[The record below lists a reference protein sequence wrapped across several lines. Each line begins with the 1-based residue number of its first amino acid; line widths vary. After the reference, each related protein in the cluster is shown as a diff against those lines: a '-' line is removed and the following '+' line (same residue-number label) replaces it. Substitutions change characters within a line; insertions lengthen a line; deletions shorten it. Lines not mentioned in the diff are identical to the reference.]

1 VVDPDPG
8 VAELIARHLTAYE
21 VVGVSDATRL
31 DEEIALH
38 RPRAVVDNQTLNVQ
52 PGDSIRLAAPIP
64 ILQCSLPSRTWT
76 ADDLQV
82 AACLHKPI
90 AAEQLEA
97 ELHRLGTSRDVLIID
112 DDRGFVQLVERML
125 QAADRGY
132 RPRRAYGGEEGLE
145 AMRQNR
151 PGVVLLD
158 LIMPGMDGFQVLAE
172 MRRDPALAG
181 VPVVLLTATNPK
193 QEGLSENRI
202 IIGRSD
208 GLRITEVLRCLEA
221 VIPVV
226 EPHYD
231 DRETLER
238 APEPLALRSL
248 SPDNL
253 LFG

>member
-1 VVDPDPG
+1 
-8 VAELIARHLTAYE
+8 
-21 VVGVSDATRL
+21 
-31 DEEIALH
+31 
-38 RPRAVVDNQTLNVQ
+38 
-52 PGDSIRLAAPIP
+52 
-64 ILQCSLPSRTWT
+64 
-76 ADDLQV
+76 
-82 AACLHKPI
+82 LHKPI

-125 QAADRGY
+125 QAADGGY

-151 PGVVLLD
+151 PEVVLLD

-172 MRRDPALAG
+172 MRQDPALAG

-231 DRETLER
+231 DRETLEH
-238 APEPLALRSL
+238 APKPLALRSL